1 VDPAEPGR
9 QRLVGQ
15 PRSDLAG
22 PADQFLHREGARPD
36 LGVMHHRLPDVL
48 SGQAK
53 DQAGAGQVSG
63 REEVTDMT
71 GQIDAELD
79 HDAGDLG

>member
-1 VDPAEPGR
+1 
-9 QRLVGQ
+9 
-15 PRSDLAG
+15 
-22 PADQFLHREGARPD
+22 
-36 LGVMHHRLPDVL
+36 MHHRLPDVL